1 MAGPSALS
9 GELPLTIGRRL
20 TEACR
25 RNSPAAL
32 GALFL
37 AAIVALAIA
46 APLLTRFTTEE
57 IDLGRIT
64 EAPSRDHLVGTD
76 ENGRD
81 VLTRLLYG
89 ARVSLSV
96 AFAAV
101 AISVS
106 VGSLLG
112 AVAGYFG
119 GAVDHLICRV
129 TDALLSIPTFFLL
142 LTVLTLFGTTITN
155 IVLVIGLTSWMGVA
169 RLVRGEVLKYR
180 VLEFVQA
187 GRALGAEDRRIIF
200 RHILPQT
207 IPAITVAATLG
218 VALAILL
225 ESSLSY
231 LGLGVQ
237 PPTPS
242 WGNMLSA
249 SQNYIWNA
257 PQLAVYPGVLIL
269 LTVLAFN
276 ALGEGLR
283 DLLDP
288 QRGQDR
294 RAGEG

>member
-1 MAGPSALS
+1 VAWQC
-9 GELPLTIGRRL
+9 LTRVFH
-20 TEACR
+20 
-25 RNSPAAL
+25 RNPPAVL
-32 GALFL
+32 GAFFL
-37 AAIVALAIA
+37 ATVVGMAVA
-46 APLLTRFTTEE
+46 APLLTHYTTEE
-57 IDLGRIT
+57 IDLGRIV
-64 EAPSRDHLVGTD
+64 EGPGREHWLGTD

-81 VLTRLLYG
+81 VFSRLIYG

-101 AISVS
+101 AMSVS

-112 AVAGYFG
+112 ALSGFFG
-119 GAVDHLICRV
+119 GPVDHFTMRL
-129 TDALLSIPTFFLL
+129 TDALLCIPTFFLL
-142 LTVLTLFGTTITN
+142 LTVLTLFGTTIVN

-169 RLVRGEVLKYR
+169 RLVRGEFLKYR
-180 VLEFVQA
+180 ALEFVSA
-187 GRALGAEDRRIIF
+187 ARALGAGDRRIIF

-207 IPAITVAATLG
+207 IPAITVASTLG
-218 VALAILL
+218 VALAILT
-225 ESSLSY
+225 ESALSY

-249 SQNYIWNA
+249 SQSYIWNA

-288 QRGQDR
+288 QRER
-294 RAGEG
+294 ERSEK

>member
-1 MAGPSALS
+1 VLS
-9 GELPLTIGRRL
+9 V
-20 TEACR
+20 
-25 RNSPAAL
+25 
-32 GALFL
+32 LFL
-37 AAIVALAIA
+37 ATVVGMAVA
-46 APLLTRFTTEE
+46 APLLTHYTTEE
-57 IDLGRIT
+57 IDLGRIV
-64 EAPSRDHLVGTD
+64 EGPGREHWLGTD

-81 VLTRLLYG
+81 VFSRLIYG

-101 AISVS
+101 AMSVS

-112 AVAGYFG
+112 ALSGYFG
-119 GAVDHLICRV
+119 GPVDRLTMRL
-129 TDALLSIPTFFLL
+129 TDALLCIPTFFLL
-142 LTVLTLFGTTITN
+142 LTVLTLFGTTIAN

-169 RLVRGEVLKYR
+169 RLVRGEFLKCR
-180 VLEFVQA
+180 ALEFVIA
-187 GRALGAEDRRIIF
+187 ARALGAGDRRIIF

-207 IPAITVAATLG
+207 IPAITVASTLG
-218 VALAILL
+218 VALAILT
-225 ESSLSY
+225 ESALSY

-249 SQNYIWNA
+249 SQSYIWNA

-288 QRGQDR
+288 QREPERSQ
-294 RAGEG
+294 A

>member
-1 MAGPSALS
+1 MGWQGLTRVCHRNPPAVLS
-9 GELPLTIGRRL
+9 V
-20 TEACR
+20 
-25 RNSPAAL
+25 
-32 GALFL
+32 LFL
-37 AAIVALAIA
+37 ATVVGMAVA
-46 APLLTRFTTEE
+46 APLLTHYTTEE
-57 IDLGRIT
+57 IDLGRIV
-64 EAPSRDHLVGTD
+64 EGPGRAHWLGTD

-81 VLTRLLYG
+81 VFSRLIYG

-101 AISVS
+101 AMSVS

-112 AVAGYFG
+112 ALSGYFG
-119 GAVDHLICRV
+119 GPVDRLTMRL
-129 TDALLSIPTFFLL
+129 TDALLCIPTFFLL
-142 LTVLTLFGTTITN
+142 LTVLTLFGTTIVN

-169 RLVRGEVLKYR
+169 RLVRGEFLKYR
-180 VLEFVQA
+180 ALEFVSA
-187 GRALGAEDRRIIF
+187 ARALGAGDRRIIF

-207 IPAITVAATLG
+207 IPAITVASTLG
-218 VALAILL
+218 VALAILT
-225 ESSLSY
+225 ESALSY

-249 SQNYIWNA
+249 SQSYIWNA

-288 QRGQDR
+288 QRER
-294 RAGEG
+294 ERSET

>member
-1 MAGPSALS
+1 VAWPSPTPAGVAPRAA
-9 GELPLTIGRRL
+9 RRL
-20 TEACR
+20 AEACR
-25 RNSPAAL
+25 RNPPAAVSAFFL
-32 GALFL
+32 LAIGAL
-37 AAIVALAIA
+37 AVA
-46 APLLTRFTTEE
+46 APLLTRYTTEE

-64 EAPSRDHLVGTD
+64 EGPGREHWLGTD

-81 VLTRLLYG
+81 VLTRLLHG

-101 AISVS
+101 AISVTL
-106 VGSLLG
+106 GSLLG

-119 GAVDHLICRV
+119 GPADHAISRL

-142 LTVLTLFGTTITN
+142 LTVLTLFGTTLLN

-180 VLEFVQA
+180 VLEFVLA

-207 IPAITVAATLG
+207 IPAITVASTLG
-218 VALAILL
+218 VALAILV

-288 QRGQDR
+288 QREREGT
-294 RAGEG
+294 GEG